1 MFNIFRKA
9 KPKLS
14 DLIPKNFVDIHSHV
28 LPGIDD
34 GAKNIEESLELIEKN
49 PQPPEPIVD
58 LLLQEKGVTI
68 ISGTDG
74 VGKTWFGLQLA
85 VCIASGRD
93 IIDLK
98 VSQRPVLMVQFE
110 LSNAQLSS
118 RLQKYDLTGTD
129 GNLYL
134 SDLSVKDLIFTDA
147 WNKIAH
153 TLVEQE
159 FTDGVIIV
167 DNVYTSTDKDVSK
180 NHELKPLLRR
190 LEDMKN
196 NTNNAFVL
204 IAHHNKH
211 DGDTD
216 PLLTKSIITG
226 GKTLTNFAH
235 NIIQIGNSSMG
246 ADIRRGKITKMR
258 DTYSELYNE
267 PIRLIFNP
275 DTCLFEFGGV
285 IANERL
291 HCEPMK
297 KKWEYK
303 ILIDFAERNSDDP
316 VFDRRKIQLYMEAD
330 FPDSLT
336 SSISKKT
343 TRWLNKM
350 TEFGLIQK
358 LKHGGYKL
366 NLNAIRDLKFDE

>member
-1 MFNIFRKA
+1 MK
-9 KPKLS
+9 
-14 DLIPKNFVDIHSHV
+14 
-28 LPGIDD
+28 
-34 GAKNIEESLELIEKN
+34 KN

-134 SDLSVKDLIFTDA
+134 SDLSDKDLIFTDA

-180 NHELKPLLRR
+180 NHELKPLLA
-190 LEDMKN
+190 K
-196 NTNNAFVL
+196 A
-204 IAHHNKH
+204 
-211 DGDTD
+211 
-216 PLLTKSIITG
+216 
-226 GKTLTNFAH
+226 
-235 NIIQIGNSSMG
+235 
-246 ADIRRGKITKMR
+246 
-258 DTYSELYNE
+258 
-267 PIRLIFNP
+267 
-275 DTCLFEFGGV
+275 
-285 IANERL
+285 
-291 HCEPMK
+291 
-297 KKWEYK
+297 
-303 ILIDFAERNSDDP
+303 
-316 VFDRRKIQLYMEAD
+316 
-330 FPDSLT
+330 
-336 SSISKKT
+336 
-343 TRWLNKM
+343 
-350 TEFGLIQK
+350 
-358 LKHGGYKL
+358 
-366 NLNAIRDLKFDE
+366 